1 MKYKRVC
8 SEHEN
13 LYTDWLCD
21 TLQCEP
27 CLRRSDK
34 CVRFSVLL
42 SISDQGSCY
51 ENSRPVSS
59 SLWDTL
65 DDQGKLSYPMRH
77 IHNVAQASLKS
88 GTHFDGH
95 FRYDSKD
102 LWIAACTSNEQQHSM
117 IFQGLSKRALSQLD
131 KHSEALQRVS
141 DPVISTLES
150 IFCFIKTDI
159 PELYK
164 PWTSTSS
171 NHSTLIGDPLF
182 IVISRHGVAFYTDNN
197 KAGLHYCR
205 QTPVQRKV
213 YTVSCG
219 FLKHDEDD

>member
-1 MKYKRVC
+1 MIPKIYG
-8 SEHEN
+8 E
-13 LYTDWLCD
+13 L
-21 TLQCEP
+21 P
-27 CLRRSDK
+27 
-34 CVRFSVLL
+34 VR
-42 SISDQGSCY
+42 
-51 ENSRPVSS
+51 
-59 SLWDTL
+59 
-65 DDQGKLSYPMRH
+65 
-77 IHNVAQASLKS
+77 
-88 GTHFDGH
+88 
-95 FRYDSKD
+95 
-102 LWIAACTSNEQQHSM
+102 TSNKQQHSM

-213 YTVSCG
+213 YTMSCG